1 MLSMPPNAY
10 FLAFFKTNADI
21 CCRMPTVGEYPAMQ
35 RDHMCLLNGLQ
46 KVEKKTA
53 VERCYSR
60 ELAVVD

>member
-1 MLSMPPNAY
+1 MLSMPSNVY
-10 FLAFFKTNADI
+10 FLTFFKATADTR
-21 CCRMPTVGEYPAMQ
+21 CRMPTVGEYPIVQ
-35 RDHMCLLNGLQ
+35 RDYMRLLNGLH